1 MFDRFRRTLFTMLAL
16 LALAPAAQAASQQ
29 FDVSLTTG
37 DFLAEDSL
45 GLFHYDVYN
54 LVVTAPTPVSVSM
67 SSSGFAPWVAYWN
80 VEVLPAAQWENGI
93 DLYTAAGAIDFGDV
107 GETIGFVFDAL
118 PGVLYQIAAATQ
130 NYNPTPLGAYSLL
143 IETPVAGFDA
153 AAAPVPLPAAA
164 WLLAPALGL
173 LLRQRRA

>member
-1 MFDRFRRTLFTMLAL
+1 MFDRFHRALFTALAL
-16 LALAPAAQAASQQ
+16 LALTPAAQAASQQ
-29 FDVSLTTG
+29 FDVSLTSS
-37 DFLAEDSL
+37 DFLAEDSV
-45 GLFHYDVYN
+45 GLFYYDLYN

-67 SSSGFAPWVAYWN
+67 TSGDFEPWVAYWSA
-80 VEVLPAAQWENGI
+80 EVLPAAQWENGV
-93 DLYTAAGAIDFGDV
+93 DLYTAAGAIDNGAV

-130 NYNPTPLGAYSLL
+130 NYNPTPLGNYSLF
-143 IETPVAGFDA
+143 IETPAAGFDA

-173 LLRQRRA
+173 LRKRRS